1 VSIAPALVA
10 LALTLAAAPSAPVRC
25 SSSGRA
31 WHELRTAHFVLATD
45 LPPDDADEVA
55 EQLEVLLG
63 AVVRGPFDPPPTLP
77 DAPLRVVAFAR
88 VEDLRAFVPKPIE
101 GFHAVSSRR
110 ESVIVARA
118 DVGRVT
124 RAGILA
130 HELTH
135 AVLRLVLPRPP
146 RWLDEGLATY
156 MEAAGEGEDGETIR
170 IGTPPPNR
178 LAVARG
184 DRVPVAEVLTP
195 RRRFEGGEYATSWLL
210 VHYLLAQHRTRF
222 LAYEQRLTRREDPV
236 VAWRE
241 VFPEWDP
248 ANAAS
253 VAKLDDALL
262 RYVRDDGKYVE
273 LSFPARGE
281 GAYRSSEMTAAE
293 VDALCAA
300 LPKYSGDYSPRR

>member
-10 LALTLAAAPSAPVRC
+10 LALMSAAAPSAPVRC
-25 SSSGRA
+25 SSSGRP

-55 EQLEVLLG
+55 EQLEVLLN
-63 AVVRGPFDPPPTLP
+63 AVLRGLFDLPPALP

-88 VEDLRAFVPKPIE
+88 LENLRAFAPKPFE
-101 GFHAVSSRR
+101 GYFAVSSRR
-110 ESVIVARA
+110 EPAIVARA

-124 RAGILA
+124 RARILA

-135 AVLRLVLPRPP
+135 AVVRLVLPRPP

-170 IGTPPPNR
+170 IGRPSPNR
-178 LAVARG
+178 LAAALQ
-184 DRVPVAEVLTP
+184 DPVPVAELLTP
-195 RRRFEGGEYATSWLL
+195 RRRFEAREYAKSWQL
-210 VHYLLAQHRTRF
+210 VHYLFAKHRARF
-222 LAYEQRLTRREDPV
+222 LAYEGRLARSEDPGG
-236 VAWRE
+236 AWRE

-253 VAKLDDALL
+253 IARLDDALL
-262 RYVRDDGKYVE
+262 RYGSNNGEYEE
-273 LSFPARGE
+273 LRFAARGE
-281 GAYRSSEMTAAE
+281 GAYRVSEMTAAE

-300 LPKYSGDYSPRR
+300 LPTFSGD

>member
-10 LALTLAAAPSAPVRC
+10 LALTSAAAPSAPVRC
-25 SSSGRA
+25 SSSGTA

-63 AVVRGPFDPPPTLP
+63 AVLRGLFEPPPSLP
-77 DAPLRVVAFAR
+77 DAPLRVVAFGR
-88 VEDLRAFVPKPIE
+88 VEDLRAFAPRPVE
-101 GFHAVSSRR
+101 GYFAVSSRR
-110 ESVIVARA
+110 EPVIVARA

-135 AVLRLVLPRPP
+135 AVVHLVLQRPP

-156 MEAAGEGEDGETIR
+156 MEAVGEGEDGETIR

-178 LAVARG
+178 LAAARQ

-195 RRRFEGGEYATSWLL
+195 SRRFEGGEYATSWLL
-210 VHYLLAQHRTRF
+210 VHYLLAQHRTRLLVYEAR
-222 LAYEQRLTRREDPV
+222 LARREDPV
-236 VAWRE
+236 AAWRE
-241 VFPEWDP
+241 VFPEWD
-248 ANAAS
+248 AGNAAS
-253 VAKLDDALL
+253 VARLDGALL
-262 RYVRDDGKYVE
+262 RYVRDDGQYTE
-273 LSFPARGE
+273 LRFPARGE
-281 GAYRSSEMTAAE
+281 GAYRISALSAAE

-300 LPKYSGDYSPRR
+300 LPKVSGDMR